1 MLRPYFC
8 IEKVIFFTG
17 YILNLLK
24 KDPFSKHVYVV
35 VQNGIKSFF
44 SPFHNSAY

>member
-1 MLRPYFC
+1 MLRACEGSYFC

-24 KDPFSKHVYVV
+24 KE
-35 VQNGIKSFF
+35 QI
-44 SPFHNSAY
+44 